1 MSPILLVVIGLVA
14 LGVGV
19 LIVRWFAR
27 ANPATIAKVLRWT
40 AISIGFIV
48 AAVVMLRFAPQFL
61 PILLLFAVPL
71 VIARWMRS
79 RSARRPGAPPGSA
92 QAGAGHASNV
102 ETSYL
107 RMTLDHRSGEM
118 SGEVRRG
125 RFAGRPLSSLG
136 KEELLSLLM
145 ECQRDDP
152 PSVRL
157 VESYLDRTFGTD
169 WRTGESEAK
178 EEAEGRERGT
188 GGPSPGDG
196 KMSRAEAL
204 EILGLEEG
212 ADREAVVE
220 AWRRLIK
227 LNHPDHGG
235 SKYIAA
241 KLNEAK
247 RVLIG
252 E

>member
-14 LGVGV
+14 LGVGI
-19 LIVRWFAR
+19 LIARWFAR
-27 ANPATIAKVLRWT
+27 ANPAAIVKALRWT
-40 AISIGFIV
+40 AIAIAFVVV
-48 AAVVMLRFAPQFL
+48 AFVMLRFAPQFL
-61 PILLLFAVPL
+61 PVLLVFAVPFL
-71 VIARWMRS
+71 IMRWVRS
-79 RSARRPGAPPGSA
+79 RAQRRPPSGGWPGGA
-92 QAGAGHASNV
+92 QAGTGQASNV

-107 RMTLDHRSGEM
+107 RMTLDHQSGEM
-118 SGEVRRG
+118 SGEVLRG

-136 KEELLSLLM
+136 KEELLTLLL

-169 WRTGESEAK
+169 WRTGESEPQD
-178 EEAEGRERGT
+178 EQRGAER
-188 GGPSPGDG
+188 PSPGDG
-196 KMSRAEAL
+196 KMTRAEAL
-204 EILGLEEG
+204 EILGLAEG
-212 ADREAVVE
+212 ADRQAVLD